1 MHTPFFPAFRPRLAA
16 CRRSATQQI
25 RQASLLQLEHFLQ
38 GVFPPHLLS
47 QHNEGDKRRDRIFTL
62 CLTLQCFLAQVLKPN
77 TSCREIVRQVQ
88 ALVRLLT
95 GGLID
100 EGTGAYCQARQRL
113 PRERI
118 ERLLAVAA
126 QTAERRAGAG
136 GQINGRPVKVVDCS
150 SAKAP
155 DTPDNQKRY
164 PQPSEQKPGC
174 GFPVIRFLLL
184 FSLNSGSVLNVVMSS
199 LHKHE
204 VRLLRELQGDLKAGD
219 ILLGD
224 RACGDYPTLATW
236 PANGVDVLAR
246 LNAMRK
252 VDFRKAQRLA
262 KDDGL
267 FVWKRSETSSQLFR
281 PQQWR
286 KVPKSITVRII
297 RFRATIRGYRARR
310 ITLATTLLDP
320 KLYPAEQL
328 IGLYARRWRL
338 ELCLRDLKTTMGM
351 EMLRCQTADMAEK
364 ELLMYLLAHNLIR
377 CLMAEAVGRHQVEL
391 ERVSFKGTVDALR
404 QYTAVIALG
413 RSRKMRAQLWE
424 DLLLNLARDLVPLR
438 PGRQEPRA
446 LKQRPKNFGWLT
458 KPRSKY
464 KAWAHR
470 NRYWKSN
477 PRNYRALN

>member
-16 CRRSATQQI
+16 CRRSATQQL
-25 RQASLLQLEHFLQ
+25 RQASLIQLEHFLQ
-38 GVFPPHLLS
+38 GIFPPHLLA
-47 QHNEGDKRRDRIFTL
+47 QEDEGDNSRDRIFTL
-62 CLTLQCFLAQVLKPN
+62 CLTLQCFLAQVLKPS

-88 ALVRLLT
+88 ALMRLLS
-95 GGLID
+95 GVLID
-100 EGTGAYCQARQRL
+100 EGTSAYCQARQRL

-126 QTAERRAGAG
+126 QTAQRRAGAG

-155 DTPDNQKRY
+155 DTADNQRRY
-164 PQPSEQKPGC
+164 PQPAEQKPGC

-204 VRLLRELQGDLKAGD
+204 VRLLRQLQGDLKAGD

-224 RACGDYPTLATW
+224 RAYGDYTTLATW
-236 PANGVDVLAR
+236 PTGGVDVVAR

-252 VDFRKAQRLA
+252 VDFRKARRLA
-262 KDDGL
+262 KNDGL
-267 FVWKRSETSSQLFR
+267 FVWKRTHTSSQLLSG
-281 PQQWR
+281 QEWR
-286 KVPKSITVRII
+286 SVPDSITVRII
-297 RFRATIRGYRARR
+297 RFTATIRGHRGRR
-310 ITLATTLLDP
+310 ITLVTTLLDP
-320 KLYPAEQL
+320 KLYPAIQL

-351 EMLRCQTADMAEK
+351 EMLRCQTPDMAEK
-364 ELLMYLLAHNLIR
+364 ELLIYLLAHNLIR
-377 CLMAEAVGRHQVEL
+377 CLMAQAVSRCQVEL

-404 QYTAVIALG
+404 QYSAAMASART
-413 RSRKMRAQLWE
+413 RNMRDQLWQ
-424 DLLLNLARDLVPLR
+424 DLLVNLARDLVPLR
-438 PGRQEPRA
+438 PNREEPRA
-446 LKQRPKNFGWLT
+446 LKQRPKPFVWLT
-458 KPRSKY
+458 KPRRHF

-470 NRYWKSN
+470 NRYWKSK

>member
-16 CRRSATQQI
+16 CRRNATQKI
-25 RQASLLQLEHFLQ
+25 RQASLIQLEHFLQ
-38 GVFPPHLLS
+38 GIFPPHLLS
-47 QHNEGDKRRDRIFTL
+47 QEDEGLNSRDRIFTL

-88 ALVRLLT
+88 ALVRLVS
-95 GGLID
+95 GVLID
-100 EGTGAYCQARQRL
+100 EGTSAYCQARQRL
-113 PRERI
+113 PRGRI

-126 QTAERRAGAG
+126 QTAERRVGAG
-136 GQINGRPVKVVDCS
+136 GRINGRPVKVVDCS

-204 VRLLRELQGDLKAGD
+204 VRLLRELQGDLQAGD

-224 RACGDYPTLATW
+224 RAYGDFTTLATW
-236 PANGVDVLAR
+236 PADGVDVLAR

-252 VDFRKAQRLA
+252 VDFRKARRLA
-262 KDDGL
+262 KNDGL
-267 FVWKRSETSSQLFR
+267 FVWKRSETASQLFS
-281 PQQWR
+281 PQQWQ
-286 KVPKSITVRII
+286 KVPQSITVRIL

-351 EMLRCQTADMAEK
+351 EMLGCLTPDMAEK

-377 CLMAEAVGRHQVEL
+377 CLMADAVGRHQVEL

-404 QYTAVIALG
+404 QYTTAIALG

-438 PGRQEPRA
+438 PNRQEPRA

-458 KPRSKY
+458 KPRRKF

>member
-25 RQASLLQLEHFLQ
+25 RQASLIQLEQFLQ
-38 GVFPPHLLS
+38 GIFPPHLLS
-47 QHNEGDKRRDRIFTL
+47 QEDEGANSRDRIFTL

-88 ALVRLLT
+88 ALVRLLC

-100 EGTGAYCQARQRL
+100 EGTSAYCQARKRL
-113 PRERI
+113 PRERV
-118 ERLLAVAA
+118 EHLLAVAA
-126 QTAERRAGAG
+126 QTAERRAGSG

-155 DTPDNQKRY
+155 DTADNQKRY
-164 PQPSEQKPGC
+164 PQPAEQKPGC

-204 VRLLRELQGDLKAGD
+204 VRLLRELQGHLKAGD

-224 RACGDYPTLATW
+224 RAYGDYTTLATW
-236 PANGVDVLAR
+236 PANGVDVVAR
-246 LNAMRK
+246 LNARRR
-252 VDFRKAQRLA
+252 VDFRKARRLA

-267 FVWKRSETSSQLFR
+267 FLWKRSETPSQLFS
-281 PQQWR
+281 PQEWR
-286 KVPKSITVRII
+286 KLPESMTVRII

-310 ITLATTLLDP
+310 ITLVTTLLDP

-338 ELCLRDLKTTMGM
+338 ELCLRDHKTTMGM

-364 ELLMYLLAHNLIR
+364 ELLMFLLAHNLIR

-404 QYTAVIALG
+404 QYTAAIALG

-438 PGRQEPRA
+438 PGREEPRA

-458 KPRSKY
+458 KPRRNF

>member
-16 CRRSATQQI
+16 CRRSATQQV
-25 RQASLLQLEHFLQ
+25 RQASLIQLEHFLQ
-38 GVFPPHLLS
+38 GIFPPYLLS
-47 QHNEGDKRRDRIFTL
+47 QEDEGDNSRDRIFTL

-88 ALVRLLT
+88 ALMRLLS
-95 GGLID
+95 GALID
-100 EGTGAYCQARQRL
+100 EGTSAYCQARQRL

-126 QTAERRAGAG
+126 QTAERRSGAG
-136 GQINGRPVKVVDCS
+136 GQINRRPVKVIDCS

-219 ILLGD
+219 VLLGD
-224 RACGDYPTLATW
+224 RAYGDYTTLATW
-236 PANGVDVLAR
+236 PVNGVDVLAR
-246 LNAMRK
+246 LNAQRK
-252 VDFRKAQRLA
+252 VDFRKARRLA
-262 KDDGL
+262 KNDGL
-267 FVWKRSETSSQLFR
+267 FVWNRSETSSQLFS

-286 KVPKSITVRII
+286 QVPKSITVRII
-297 RFRATIRGYRARR
+297 RFRASIRGYRTRR
-310 ITLATTLLDP
+310 ITLVTTLLDP

-364 ELLMYLLAHNLIR
+364 ELLMFLLAHNLIR
-377 CLMAEAVGRHQVEL
+377 CLMAEAVCRHQVEL
-391 ERVSFKGTVDALR
+391 ERVSFKGTVDGLR
-404 QYTAVIALG
+404 QYTAAMALG
-413 RSRKMRAQLWE
+413 RNRKLRAQLWE
-424 DLLLNLARDLVPLR
+424 DLLLNLARDLIPLR
-438 PGRQEPRA
+438 PSREEPRA

-458 KPRSKY
+458 KPRRKF